1 MVREGLSEDGRPEF
15 PMGRV
20 PPSMAEVGT
29 KGLGVS
35 EGPEKARVPGEQRT
49 RGRVARGEVAEEGRL

>member
-29 KGLGVS
+29 KGLDVS
-35 EGPEKARVPGEQRT
+35 EGPEKATVPGE
-49 RGRVARGEVAEEGRL
+49 